1 MKSKKRILSIIF
13 VFVMAF
19 AMAATACGKKEE
31 TAEKEETK
39 QEETSDTDE
48 AGVDDKNDAEAA
60 DNEDESS
67 DKVMKTGEDTLT
79 EEDIQSLKDSIR
91 DTVISEYLEP
101 NNISVED
108 FAWPNEDGDWGY
120 LRQLYREYDLALAL
134 GYDKDEFDISE
145 VDSSPSSNPEVIK
158 AVFNGIINWIKNQ
171 GDFDLGYM
179 KNVFSAVYPCKEVIP
194 TIDLAAK

>member
-13 VFVMAF
+13 VFVMVF

-31 TAEKEETK
+31 TAEKEEPK

-48 AGVDDKNDAEAA
+48 AEVADVEDDAAA
-60 DNEDESS
+60 DEEEAS
-67 DKVMKTGEDTLT
+67 DDGVMKTGNDKLTDEDV
-79 EEDIQSLKDSIR
+79 QSLKDSIR

-108 FAWPNEDGDWGY
+108 FAWPDKDSGEWGY
-120 LRQLYREYDLALAL
+120 MVMLVNEYDLSLSI
-134 GYDKDEFDISE
+134 GYEMDIST
-145 VDSSPSSNPEVIK
+145 VDSSKYSNPEIIK
-158 AVFNGIINWIKNQ
+158 AAFNGIINWINEQ
-171 GDFDLGYM
+171 GDFDLGYSN
-179 KNVFSAVYPCKEVIP
+179 NVFFELYPYKEVIP

>member
-13 VFVMAF
+13 VFVIVF

-31 TAEKEETK
+31 AAEKEEPK

-48 AGVDDKNDAEAA
+48 AEVDD
-60 DNEDESS
+60 EDESS
-67 DKVMKTGEDTLT
+67 NGVMKTGEDALT
-79 EEDIQSLKDSIR
+79 EEDVQSLKDSIR

-134 GYDKDEFDISE
+134 SYDKDEFDISE

-158 AVFNGIINWIKNQ
+158 AVFNGIINWINEQ
-171 GDFDLGYM
+171 GDFDLEYM
-179 KNVFSAVYPCKEVIP
+179 KNVFSAVYPYKEVIP
-194 TIDLAAK
+194 TIDLSAE